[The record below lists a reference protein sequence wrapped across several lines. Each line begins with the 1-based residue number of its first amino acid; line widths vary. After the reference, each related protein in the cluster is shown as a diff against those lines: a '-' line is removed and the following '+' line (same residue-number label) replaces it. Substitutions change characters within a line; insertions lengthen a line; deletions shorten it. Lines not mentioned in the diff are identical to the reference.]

1 MYLGWDSA
9 CVFQLTNSSISWF
22 ITSIFWEHLI
32 LVAEYVIVNII
43 PFWTLSEISSK
54 DWIYKRYLKGSS
66 YILKVSQSLVMLIN
80 IYIPYFSVF
89 ESYTNKIDQLLVFK
103 LLWDSQLLMGRLI
116 EKVDP
121 HDITLAT
128 AAISTLPCWKQAV
141 VSWNWWFNVNNNIA
155 LKQQ

>member
-1 MYLGWDSA
+1 MYLGWDST

-22 ITSIFWEHLI
+22 ITSIFWKHLI

-66 YILKVSQSLVMLIN
+66 YILKVSQPLVMLIN

-89 ESYTNKIDQLLVFK
+89 ESYTNKVDYYWFSNSCETVNCSWEGELRTWTTKISPLLQQQFPLYPAETKMVA
-103 LLWDSQLLMGRLI
+103 S
-116 EKVDP
+116 
-121 HDITLAT
+121 
-128 AAISTLPCWKQAV
+128 WK
-141 VSWNWWFNVNNNIA
+141 
-155 LKQQ
+155 